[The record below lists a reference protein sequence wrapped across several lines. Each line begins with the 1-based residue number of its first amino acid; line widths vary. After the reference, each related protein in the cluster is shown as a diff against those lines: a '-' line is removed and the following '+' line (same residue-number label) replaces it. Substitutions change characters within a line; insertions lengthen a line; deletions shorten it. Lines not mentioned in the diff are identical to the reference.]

1 MLLMIRGEEVV
12 RKFEVAG
19 GVRKIYDALMINETH
34 FLIGSAKGL
43 AIVDHYGTSIGTH
56 YVD

>member
-1 MLLMIRGEEVV
+1 MIRGEEVV
-12 RKFEVAG
+12 RRFEVAAG

-43 AIVDHYGTSIGTH
+43 AIVDHYGTSLGTH